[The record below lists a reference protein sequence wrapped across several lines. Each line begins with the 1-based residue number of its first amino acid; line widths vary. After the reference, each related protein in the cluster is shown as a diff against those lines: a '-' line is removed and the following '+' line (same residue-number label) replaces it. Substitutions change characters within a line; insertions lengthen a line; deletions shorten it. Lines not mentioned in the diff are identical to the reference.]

1 MIETVLRKF
10 DTVMGNAFETF
21 HKSNLEL
28 PPFMDFENQE
38 KARIYTMDIFNRG
51 YLNEMYERIIKGC
64 V

>member
-1 MIETVLRKF
+1 MLYTVLKKF

-21 HKSNLEL
+21 HKSNAEI

-51 YLNEMYERIIKGC
+51 HLNEMYERIIKGC